1 MSKSNFLNEYN
12 NLLNQGIS
20 EIYAKLIL
28 AEKYR
33 DIIDPNE
40 IVEYF
45 REENDNIYHAIV
57 EGGFTPFHLTENNIL
72 TLNIDNGKEDKDE
85 TEVKTETTTE
95 STAEC

>member
-1 MSKSNFLNEYN
+1 MSKSKFLNEYN

-28 AEKYR
+28 AEKYK
-33 DIIDPNE
+33 DIIDPDE

-45 REENDNIYHAIV
+45 REENDNIYNAIV

-72 TLNIDNGKEDKDE
+72 THNIDNGKEDKDE

-95 STAEC
+95 STTKC

>member
-28 AEKYR
+28 AEKYK

-40 IVEYF
+40 IIEYF
-45 REENDNIYHAIV
+45 REENDNIHNAIV
-57 EGGFTPFHLTENNIL
+57 EGGFIPFHLTENNIL
-72 TLNIDNGKEDKDE
+72 GLSIDNGKKDKDE
-85 TEVKTETTTE
+85 NEDKTETTTK
-95 STAEC
+95 STTEC